1 MINAPALQ
9 TILAVD
15 DTPTN
20 ISLLAGLL
28 GEQYKV
34 KAATSGAKA
43 LELAAANPPD
53 LILLDIMMPGLS
65 GYDVLERLRAD
76 VRLRHIPVIMISAI
90 DEIESVIRC
99 IELGAEDYLP
109 KPFNPTLLRTRVGA
123 SLEKKRLRDD
133 IVRHLD
139 QVETELREAREIQ
152 LSMVPLDFRAPTR
165 ERPVEIFATLEPA
178 REIGG
183 DLYDFFWGEEG
194 RLYFVVADVSGK
206 GAPAALFMARIK
218 TMTRLVA
225 TLYRAPAGTLVEPGR
240 IIERINEDLCC
251 DNRQDMFVTVF
262 FGILDPATGTLT
274 YCNAGH
280 NSPYVLTPN
289 QGASQLN
296 GPHDIPLGITAN
308 YEYETSTRQLEP
320 GECVFVYTDG
330 VTEAMD
336 AQSAFF
342 TDERLRHVLTPLAGA
357 PARAVVSEVL
367 ASVRDF
373 AAGEPQADDIAAMA
387 IRLTDGR
394 LQEFVGHA
402 CDKLLTQT

>member
-1 MINAPALQ
+1 MAAARAPE

-34 KAATSGAKA
+34 KAATNGAKA

-76 VRLRHIPVIMISAI
+76 PRLRHIPVIMISAV

-139 QVETELREAREIQ
+139 QIENELKAAREIQ
-152 LSMVPLDFRAPTR
+152 LSMVPLDFQSPTAA
-165 ERPVEIFATLEPA
+165 RPVEIFATLEPA
-178 REIGG
+178 RDIGG
-183 DLYDFFWGEEG
+183 DLYDFFWGEDG

-218 TMTRLVA
+218 TMTRMVA
-225 TLYRAPAGTLVEPGR
+225 MLYREPSGAAVEPGR
-240 IIERINEDLCC
+240 ICAKINEDVCI

-262 FGILDPATGTLT
+262 FGILDPGTRVLT

-280 NSPYVLTPN
+280 NTPYIIGMN
-289 QGASQLN
+289 GAMPLA
-296 GPHDIPLGITAN
+296 GAHGIPMGILGDYA
-308 YEYETSTRQLEP
+308 YETETCTLA
-320 GECVFVYTDG
+320 GGDCIFAYTDG

-336 AQSAFF
+336 ADASFF
-342 TDERLRHVLTPLAGA
+342 SDKRLERVLVGLAGA
-357 PARAVVSEVL
+357 PARAVVSEVI

-373 AAGEPQADDIAAMA
+373 SAGEPQADDIAAMA
-387 IRLTDGR
+387 IRLTDG
-394 LQEFVGHA
+394 G
-402 CDKLLTQT
+402 

>member
-1 MINAPALQ
+1 MATARPPE

-34 KAATSGAKA
+34 KAATNGAKA

-76 VRLRHIPVIMISAI
+76 ERLRHIPVIMISAV

-139 QVETELREAREIQ
+139 QIEKELRAAREIQ
-152 LSMVPLDFRAPTR
+152 LSMVPHDFQSPATAVA
-165 ERPVEIFATLEPA
+165 PVEIFATLEPA

-183 DLYDFFWGEEG
+183 DLYDFFWGEDG

-218 TMTRLVA
+218 TMTRMVA
-225 TLYRAPAGTLVEPGR
+225 TLYREPSGGAVEPGR
-240 IIERINEDLCC
+240 ICARINEDVSR

-262 FGILDPATGTLT
+262 FGILDPRTRVLT

-280 NSPYVLTPN
+280 NTPYIVGGN
-289 QGASQLN
+289 GAVPLA
-296 GPHDIPLGITAN
+296 GAHGIPMGILAD
-308 YEYETSTRQLEP
+308 YEYETETCVLAP
-320 GECVFVYTDG
+320 GECIFAYTDG
-330 VTEAMD
+330 VTEAM
-336 AQSAFF
+336 AG
-342 TDERLRHVLTPLAGA
+342 DESFYSDKRLESVLARLANA
-357 PARAVVSEVL
+357 PARAVVSEVI
-367 ASVRDF
+367 ASVREF
-373 AAGEPQADDIAAMA
+373 ARGEPQADDIAAMA
-387 IRLTDGR
+387 IRLLDG
-394 LQEFVGHA
+394 A
-402 CDKLLTQT
+402 